1 MNTLSE
7 RLLNHD
13 EQDLLAAMR
22 LRPAQ
27 TLPRLAAFMDAGEYH
42 VTVTALRLA
51 RMGFAQHDAE
61 SNHWFALDRGVPVTE
76 SILSALLNE
85 SKKGQL

>member
-27 TLPRLAAFMDAGEYH
+27 TLPRLAAFMDAG
-42 VTVTALRLA
+42 
-51 RMGFAQHDAE
+51 
-61 SNHWFALDRGVPVTE
+61 
-76 SILSALLNE
+76 
-85 SKKGQL
+85 